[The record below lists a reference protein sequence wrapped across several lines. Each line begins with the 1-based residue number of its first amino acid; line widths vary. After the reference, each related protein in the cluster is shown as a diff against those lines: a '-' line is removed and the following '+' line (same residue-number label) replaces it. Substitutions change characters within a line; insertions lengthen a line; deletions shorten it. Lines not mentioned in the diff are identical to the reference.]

1 MVSDASDELDTI
13 MVSDASEEFEAPQE
27 PGTPA
32 LRRSSR
38 RIRLW
43 AGSSKKRGHSKKRM
57 CPLCESSP
65 SPKKSTRRE
74 TRRWANGLCW
84 RHAVESGF
92 RPPMCR
98 MCESSPS
105 PKKKTRINAKWAN
118 GLCWRHALESGCQP
132 PAARM
137 CIKCREIGRKEDE
150 AADKLK
156 GKLVRT
162 KLSFAHGSCHGMCER
177 HARLAGLSRKRKLFE
192 AREPAAPNDAG
203 KKQKK
208 LPFFMVP
215 KTSQSQMAVDG
226 SIEEESHGSIEP
238 PPENP

>member
-65 SPKKSTRRE
+65 SPKKSTRSA
-74 TRRWANGLCW
+74 TGRWANGLCW

-105 PKKKTRINAKWAN
+105 PKKKNRITAKWAN
-118 GLCWRHALESGCQP
+118 GLCWRHAKESGCRP
-132 PAARM
+132 PKTYQQVRWM
-137 CIKCREIGRKEDE
+137 CKKCVEIGRKEDE
-150 AADKLK
+150 ATDKGMPPLARTELK
-156 GKLVRT
+156 L
-162 KLSFAHGSCHGMCER
+162 AHLGSWANGMCAR
-177 HARLAGLSRKRKLFE
+177 HARLAGLSKKKKLFD
-192 AREPAAPNDAG
+192 NAG
-203 KKQKK
+203 EKQHIQMK
-208 LPFFMVP
+208 LPFLWSRRSLV
-215 KTSQSQMAVDG
+215 SVSESQMAVDG
-226 SIEEESHGSIEP
+226 SIEE
-238 PPENP
+238 